1 MNYVYLTFIIFIF
14 RLHIHGVEMTR
25 SKRKRKHGA
34 ENSSKSVQS
43 RVLAKE
49 LRLSSRLPNGNS
61 KIVTTTTPV
70 VPVKEKRFGCKFCD
84 KSYTQAH
91 NLKSHIQKIH
101 K

>member
-1 MNYVYLTFIIFIF
+1 MPYFPF
-14 RLHIHGVEMTR
+14 RLHIHGKEITR

-43 RVLAKE
+43 RVMAKE
-49 LRLSSRLPNGNS
+49 LRLSSRS
-61 KIVTTTTPV
+61 KSENPQNKSPENVATPT
-70 VPVKEKRFGCKFCD
+70 VPKKQKKFCCKFCD

>member
-1 MNYVYLTFIIFIF
+1 
-14 RLHIHGVEMTR
+14 MTR

-43 RVLAKE
+43 RVMAKE
-49 LRLSSRLPNGNS
+49 LRLKPVNKSEENVETSKLPA
-61 KIVTTTTPV
+61 KQ
-70 VPVKEKRFGCKFCD
+70 KRFCCKFCD

-91 NLKSHIQKIH
+91 NLKSHIKKIH